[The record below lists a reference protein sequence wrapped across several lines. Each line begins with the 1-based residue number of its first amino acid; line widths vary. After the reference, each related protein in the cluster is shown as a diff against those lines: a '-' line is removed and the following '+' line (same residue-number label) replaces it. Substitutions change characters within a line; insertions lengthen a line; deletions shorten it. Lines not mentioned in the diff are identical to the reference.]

1 MSASC
6 HRAIVESAG
15 VVSNNRQS
23 NIELLR
29 IVAMSMIVIG
39 HFLYHGV
46 TKDNM
51 PRFLYELLYTYCRDG
66 VNLFFLISGFFRIK
80 STVRSVARLVF
91 TVLFF
96 ECINYLLVYI
106 AVGEVYFD
114 GRLSTLFFPISAGPY
129 WFLQVYLALIICSP
143 LINRGIDGLSLN
155 KLRAFMLILSLFTFY
170 SCGFGGNMS
179 NPNGY
184 SFLQGVYMYC
194 VAAYLKRDNW
204 LMSRLKGVKCIGAA
218 FVMLTLGAILVY
230 YSKKSLL
237 TDYNSFIN
245 IISSALIFT
254 YFVNLDIKNKTVNI
268 IASGALGCYL
278 LQDGQFGHRY
288 LYATI
293 NSVFT
298 TEPLYCSL
306 AYLTVQFISFWAL
319 SVLITLIVRPL
330 FRLLDRSLIARM
342 SEKIRAC
349 VAKIPIE

>member
-1 MSASC
+1 MKLNIIGSYIPA
-6 HRAIVESAG
+6 
-15 VVSNNRQS
+15 NDRQS

-46 TKDNM
+46 TKENM

-80 STVRSVARLVF
+80 STVKSVARLVF

-114 GRLSTLFFPISAGPY
+114 GLLSTLFFPVSRSPY
-129 WFLQVYLALIICSP
+129 WFLQVYLFMIICSP
-143 LINRGIDGLSLN
+143 LINRGIDGMTLN
-155 KLRAFMLILSLFTFY
+155 NLRLFILVFSAFTCY
-170 SCGFGGNMS
+170 SCGVGHNGS
-179 NPNGY
+179 NSNGY
-184 SFLQGVYMYC
+184 TFLQGVYMYC

-204 LMSRLKGVKCIGAA
+204 LMSRMKGVKCIVTA
-218 FVMLTLGAILVY
+218 FVMLTFGALMVY
-230 YSKKSLL
+230 YYNKQTL
-237 TDYNSFIN
+237 TSYNGFIN
-245 IISSALIFT
+245 IITSTLIFT
-254 YFVNLDIKNKTVNI
+254 YFVNLNIRSKAINI

-319 SVLITLIVRPL
+319 SVLITMIVRPL
-330 FRLLDRSLIARM
+330 FKLLDRNL
-342 SEKIRAC
+342 
-349 VAKIPIE
+349 VAPISKKLGDFVNKIPVG

>member
-1 MSASC
+1 MNLNTIGSYIPATD
-6 HRAIVESAG
+6 
-15 VVSNNRQS
+15 RQS

-46 TKDNM
+46 TKENM

-106 AVGEVYFD
+106 AVGEVQFD
-114 GRLSTLFFPISAGPY
+114 GWRYALFFPVSAGPY

-179 NPNGY
+179 NSNGY

-194 VAAYLKRDNW
+194 VVAYLKRDNW
-204 LMSRLKGVKCIGAA
+204 LMSRLKGVKCIVTAL
-218 FVMLTLGAILVY
+218 VMLTLGAILVY
-230 YSKKSLL
+230 YYNKQSL
-237 TDYNSFIN
+237 TSYNGFIN

-254 YFVNLDIKNKTVNI
+254 YFVNLDIKSKTVNI

-293 NSVFT
+293 NRVFT
-298 TEPLYCSL
+298 SEPLYCSL

-319 SVLITLIVRPL
+319 SLLITMIVRPL
-330 FRLLDRSLIARM
+330 FRLLDRNLVAPISKKLEKVLQNFSL
-342 SEKIRAC
+342 K
-349 VAKIPIE
+349 

>member
-1 MSASC
+1 MNFNKTGSYIPATD
-6 HRAIVESAG
+6 
-15 VVSNNRQS
+15 RQS

-46 TKDNM
+46 TKENM

-80 STVRSVARLVF
+80 STVKSVARLVF

-114 GRLSTLFFPISAGPY
+114 GLLSTLFFPVSAGPY
-129 WFLQVYLALIICSP
+129 WFLQVYLFMIICSP
-143 LINRGIDGLSLN
+143 LINRGIDGMTLN
-155 KLRAFMLILSLFTFY
+155 NLRLFILVFSAFTCY
-170 SCGFGGNMS
+170 SCGVGHNGS
-179 NPNGY
+179 NSNGY
-184 SFLQGVYMYC
+184 TFLQGVYMYC

-204 LMSRLKGVKCIGAA
+204 LMSRLKGTKCIGAA
-218 FVMLTLGAILVY
+218 FVMLTIGAILVY
-230 YSKKSLL
+230 YSKKPFL
-237 TDYNSFIN
+237 TDYNGFIN
-245 IISSALIFT
+245 IISSVLIFAC
-254 YFVNLDIKNKTVNI
+254 FVNLNIRSKTVNI

-298 TEPLYCSL
+298 AEPLYCSL

-319 SVLITLIVRPL
+319 SVLITMIVRPL

>member
-1 MSASC
+1 MPA
-6 HRAIVESAG
+6 
-15 VVSNNRQS
+15 NDRQS

-46 TKDNM
+46 TKENM

-80 STVRSVARLVF
+80 STVKSVARLVF

-96 ECINYLLVYI
+96 ECINYLLVYV

-114 GRLSTLFFPISAGPY
+114 GRLSTLFFPVSAGPY

-155 KLRAFMLILSLFTFY
+155 KLRGFMLILSLFTFY

-194 VAAYLKRDNW
+194 VAAYLKKDNR
-204 LMSRLKGVKCIGAA
+204 LMSRLKGTKCIVVA
-218 FVMLTLGAILVY
+218 FVMLTFGALMVY
-230 YSKKSLL
+230 YYNKQTL
-237 TDYNSFIN
+237 TSYNGFIN
-245 IISSALIFT
+245 IITSTLIFT
-254 YFVNLDIKNKTVNI
+254 CFVNFGKKTI
-268 IASGALGCYL
+268 
-278 LQDGQFGHRY
+278 
-288 LYATI
+288 
-293 NSVFT
+293 VF
-298 TEPLYCSL
+298 L
-306 AYLTVQFISFWAL
+306 
-319 SVLITLIVRPL
+319 
-330 FRLLDRSLIARM
+330 
-342 SEKIRAC
+342 
-349 VAKIPIE
+349 

>member
-1 MSASC
+1 MKLNIIGSYIPA
-6 HRAIVESAG
+6 
-15 VVSNNRQS
+15 NDRQS

-46 TKDNM
+46 TKENM

-80 STVRSVARLVF
+80 STVKSVARLVF

-114 GRLSTLFFPISAGPY
+114 GLLSTLFFPVSRSPY
-129 WFLQVYLALIICSP
+129 WFLQVYLFLIICSP
-143 LINRGIDGLSLN
+143 LINRGIDGMSLN
-155 KLRAFMLILSLFTFY
+155 KLRLFILVFSVFTCY
-170 SCGFGGNMS
+170 SCGVGHNGS
-179 NPNGY
+179 NSNGY
-184 SFLQGVYMYC
+184 TFLQGVYMYC
-194 VAAYLKRDNW
+194 VAAYLKRDNR
-204 LMSRLKGVKCIGAA
+204 LMSRLKGVKCIVVA
-218 FVMLTLGAILVY
+218 FVMLTFGALMVY
-230 YSKKSLL
+230 YYNKQTL
-237 TDYNSFIN
+237 TSYNGFIN
-245 IISSALIFT
+245 IITSTLIFT
-254 YFVNLDIKNKTVNI
+254 YFVNLNIRSKAINI

-298 TEPLYCSL
+298 SDPLYCSL
-306 AYLTVQFISFWAL
+306 AYLIVQFISFWVL
-319 SVLITLIVRPL
+319 SVLITMIVRPL
-330 FRLLDRSLIARM
+330 FKLLDRNLVVPISKKLGDF
-342 SEKIRAC
+342 
-349 VAKIPIE
+349 VDKIPVG

>member
-1 MSASC
+1 MKLN
-6 HRAIVESAG
+6 AIGSYMPADD
-15 VVSNNRQS
+15 RRS

-39 HFLYHGV
+39 HFLYHGI
-46 TKDNM
+46 TEENM
-51 PRFLYELLYTYCRDG
+51 PRFFYELLYTYCRDG

-80 STVRSVARLVF
+80 STVKSVARLVF

-96 ECINYLLVYI
+96 ECINYLLVYV

-114 GRLSTLFFPISAGPY
+114 GRLSTLFFPVSAGPY

-194 VAAYLKRDNW
+194 VAAYLKKDNW
-204 LMSRLKGVKCIGAA
+204 LMSRMKGAKCIVTA
-218 FVMLTLGAILVY
+218 FFMLTLGAILVY
-230 YSKKSLL
+230 YSKKPLL
-237 TDYNSFIN
+237 TDYNSFIS
-245 IISSALIFT
+245 IITSALIFS
-254 YFVNLDIKNKTVNI
+254 YFVNLDIRSKAINI

-278 LQDGQFGHRY
+278 LQDGWFGHQY
-288 LYATI
+288 LYATV
-293 NSVFT
+293 NRVFT

-306 AYLTVQFISFWAL
+306 TYLTVQFISFWAL
-319 SVLITLIVRPL
+319 SVLITMIVRPL
-330 FRLLDRSLIARM
+330 FRHLDRNL
-342 SEKIRAC
+342 
-349 VAKIPIE
+349 VAPVSKKLGDFVDKIPVG

>member
-1 MSASC
+1 MKLNIIGSYMPA
-6 HRAIVESAG
+6 
-15 VVSNNRQS
+15 NDRQS

-46 TKDNM
+46 TKENM

-80 STVRSVARLVF
+80 STVKSVARLVF

-96 ECINYLLVYI
+96 ECINYLLVYV

-114 GRLSTLFFPISAGPY
+114 GRLSTLFFPVSAGPY

-155 KLRAFMLILSLFTFY
+155 KLRGFMLILSLFTFY

-194 VAAYLKRDNW
+194 VAAYLKKDNR
-204 LMSRLKGVKCIGAA
+204 LMSRLKGTKCIVVA
-218 FVMLTLGAILVY
+218 FVMLTFGALMVY
-230 YSKKSLL
+230 YYNKQSL
-237 TDYNSFIN
+237 TSYNGFIN
-245 IISSALIFT
+245 IISSTLIFT
-254 YFVNLDIKNKTVNI
+254 YFVNLDIKSKTVNI

-278 LQDGQFGHRY
+278 LQDGLFGHRY

-293 NSVFT
+293 NRVFT
-298 TEPLYCSL
+298 SEPLYCSL

-319 SVLITLIVRPL
+319 SLLITMIVRPL
-330 FRLLDRSLIARM
+330 FRFLDRNL
-342 SEKIRAC
+342 
-349 VAKIPIE
+349 VAPISKKLGDFVDKIPVG